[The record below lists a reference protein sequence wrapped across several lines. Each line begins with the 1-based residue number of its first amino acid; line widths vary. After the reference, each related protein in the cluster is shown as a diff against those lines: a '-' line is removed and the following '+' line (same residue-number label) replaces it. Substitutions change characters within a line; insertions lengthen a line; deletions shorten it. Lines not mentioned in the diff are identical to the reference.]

1 MFIGLD
7 VGGTNTDAVLLNATH
22 TIVTSCKV
30 PTTHHD
36 VSIGIIGALQQLL
49 QHQAPENIDRVC
61 VSSTLALNAL
71 LTKRYAPTGLLLV
84 PGPGLAP
91 RPEWQPPFTHI
102 FPGAQDHLGNIIA
115 RPDKKKVLDALHTLI
130 QNDIQAL
137 GIVSKFSPKN
147 PELEEWLKNIAEPL
161 FPETFPI
168 VLGNSLSGTLNF
180 PRRVA
185 TTWCQAALTDIN
197 SRFITNLENAM
208 RDLQLTCP
216 LDILKADG
224 GTFAHT
230 IAALNPANAIGSG
243 PAASILGALPEAT
256 PTHDSAIISIGGTTT
271 DIAILAAG
279 EPLMLREGLT
289 VDGKPTLIKGM
300 HTQSVALGGD
310 SSLAYEDG
318 HLVIKAER
326 LGAALCLNPDDIGKR
341 PPTLTDA
348 LRILDLH
355 SLGHKHDAER
365 ALQPLAQT
373 MQLSASETA
382 QAVLDTA
389 LHTLTTTLEAFV
401 TQLNSQ
407 PVYTIREIQH
417 TDPLVPQ
424 EIILI
429 GAPAPALAAPLEKT
443 LGYTV
448 TAPEDAGIANA
459 IGAAIARPTVDA
471 ELYAD
476 TGTGLMSIAPYGIT
490 KSINKRYSMEEAT
503 TDITEALTT
512 ALRATY
518 AQYADSAIEQQ
529 ESPVHIVFAETFHT
543 LSGYSDRG
551 KIFRLKAQVSPGVFS
566 TTRGRV

>member
-1 MFIGLD
+1 M
-7 VGGTNTDAVLLNATH
+7 
-22 TIVTSCKV
+22 
-30 PTTHHD
+30 P
-36 VSIGIIGALQQLL
+36 AL
-49 QHQAPENIDRVC
+49 
-61 VSSTLALNAL
+61 T
-71 LTKRYAPTGLLLV
+71 
-84 PGPGLAP
+84 
-91 RPEWQPPFTHI
+91 
-102 FPGAQDHLGNIIA
+102 
-115 RPDKKKVLDALHTLI
+115 KKVLDALHTLI

-429 GAPAPALAAPLEKT
+429 GAPAPALAAPLEKA